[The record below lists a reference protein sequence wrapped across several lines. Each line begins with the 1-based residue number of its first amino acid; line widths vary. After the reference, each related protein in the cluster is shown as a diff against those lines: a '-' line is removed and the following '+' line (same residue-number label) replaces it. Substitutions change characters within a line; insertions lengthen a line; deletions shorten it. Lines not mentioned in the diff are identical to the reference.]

1 MAENISFGSRLKH
14 AWNAFFVR
22 DPPAGAGDA
31 VSYSYRPDRVRFS
44 RGNERT
50 IMASVLNRIAVDC
63 SQIKIVHA
71 KLDDNGRYLEDIDS
85 GFNRCVSLEANLDQ
99 TGRAFLQDAYLSMM
113 DEGCIALVPTDWDTG
128 NTLHGDFDIRTL
140 RVGKVL
146 EWHPDTVRLEVYNE
160 HTGRKQEIFMPKRM
174 VAIVENPLYA
184 VMNEPNS
191 TLRRLTRKLAIL
203 DAVDEQIGSG
213 KLDMIIQVPYTTRS
227 DLHKQQAKQRIADIQ
242 EQLSG
247 SRYGIAYMDI
257 SEKVIQLNRS
267 LDNNLLKQVEYLQN
281 IVWGQIGMTQSILDG
296 SADEKTKLNYQNQT
310 LEPMVSAL
318 ADECRR
324 KFLND
329 TARHNGES
337 ILYFSDPFKLVPVG
351 QIAEIADKFTRNEIL
366 TSNEVRQIVGMKPS
380 NDPRAD
386 ELRNSNI
393 SESKNAL
400 AQRAQIKE
408 ENQDGNA

>member
-1 MAENISFGSRLKH
+1 
-14 AWNAFFVR
+14 
-22 DPPAGAGDA
+22 
-31 VSYSYRPDRVRFS
+31 
-44 RGNERT
+44 
-50 IMASVLNRIAVDC
+50 MASVLNRIAVDC

-113 DEGCIALVPTDWDTG
+113 DEGCVALVPTDWDTG

-146 EWHPDTVRLEVYNE
+146 EWYPDTVRLEVYNE

-174 VAIVENPLYA
+174 VAIVENPQYA

-227 DLHKQQAKQRIADIQ
+227 DLHKQQAKQRMADIQ

-247 SRYGIAYMDI
+247 SRYGIAYMDV

-318 ADECRR
+318 VNECRR

-366 TSNEVRQIVGMKPS
+366 TSNEVRQIVGMRPS
-380 NDPRAD
+380 SDPRAD

-400 AQRAQIKE
+400 A
-408 ENQDGNA
+408 